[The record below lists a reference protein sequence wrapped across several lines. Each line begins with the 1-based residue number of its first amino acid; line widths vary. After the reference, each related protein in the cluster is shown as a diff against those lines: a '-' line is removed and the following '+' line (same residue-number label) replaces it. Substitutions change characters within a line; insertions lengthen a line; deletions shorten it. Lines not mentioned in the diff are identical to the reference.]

1 MKDVSLD
8 KIVGIGLTITLLVSV
23 VGGMLTG
30 SAGHELQ
37 ASIAGGLLGFLRGIA
52 VERSSSQP
60 QSKTA
65 ETLDKV
71 ATTATEAQKAVQ
83 AAEEIKKVIK

>member
-30 SAGHELQ
+30 STGHEMQ
-37 ASIAGGLLGFLRGIA
+37 ASIAGGLLGFLRG
-52 VERSSSQP
+52 VTLDRSQP
-60 QSKTA
+60 QSPG
-65 ETLDKV
+65 ETLGKIA
-71 ATTATEAQKAVQ
+71 ATAAEAQKAVQ
-83 AAEEIKKVIK
+83 AAENIKDIVKK

>member
-23 VGGMLTG
+23 VGEMLTG

-37 ASIAGGLLGFLRGIA
+37 ASIAGGLLGFLRG
-52 VERSSSQP
+52 VTLNRSQP
-60 QSKTA
+60 
-65 ETLDKV
+65 
-71 ATTATEAQKAVQ
+71 
-83 AAEEIKKVIK
+83 